1 MGTPVC
7 IPKLGIGMT
16 EGALTQWLVT
26 DGDRVEAGTPLY
38 VLETDKVENEV
49 EAVVGGVGA
58 SGAGQGEGRGPPD
71 ARAGARYDRYLA
83 IQVPHRRA
91 PSPSR

>member
-16 EGALTQWLVT
+16 EGALTQWLVA
-26 DGDRVEAGTPLY
+26 DGDRVDPGTPLY

-49 EAVVGGVGA
+49 EAVVAGVVRIGA
-58 SGAGQGEGRGPPD
+58 EAGTTYPVGT
-71 ARAGARYDRYLA
+71 
-83 IQVPHRRA
+83 QVA
-91 PSPSR
+91 EIVSQ

>member
-16 EGALTQWLVT
+16 EGALTQWLVA
-26 DGDRVEAGTPLY
+26 DGDLVEAGTPLY

-49 EAVVGGVGA
+49 EAVAAGVVRLGADAGNTYPVGM
-58 SGAGQGEGRGPPD
+58 
-71 ARAGARYDRYLA
+71 
-83 IQVPHRRA
+83 QVA
-91 PSPSR
+91 EIVND